1 MDKENEIDERAGDGG
16 AAMEES
22 VLAFLARHYP
32 GDEKSLETLTSLLSE
47 VGGLDDERLLDALYK
62 GVNYTRDVEAAREE
76 GCIAGRNEKIEL
88 EMQADHAMDPVD
100 DGGMDD
106 GCDDL
111 PLLRHIRRSVW
122 DD

>member
-1 MDKENEIDERAGDGG
+1 MGILPFFRKKI
-16 AAMEES
+16 
-22 VLAFLARHYP
+22 F
-32 GDEKSLETLTSLLSE
+32 
-47 VGGLDDERLLDALYK
+47 
-62 GVNYTRDVEAAREE
+62 
-76 GCIAGRNEKIEL
+76 EKIEL
-88 EMQADHAMDPVD
+88 EMHSNPVIDPVD

>member
-1 MDKENEIDERAGDGG
+1 MDKENEIDERAGGG
-16 AAMEES
+16 AMEEA
-22 VLAFLARHYP
+22 VLAFLAKHYP
-32 GDEKSLETLTSLLSE
+32 GDERSLDTLTSLLSE

-62 GVNYTRDVEAAREE
+62 GVNHSRDVEAAREE
-76 GCIAGRNEKIEL
+76 GRIAGRNEKIEL

>member
-1 MDKENEIDERAGDGG
+1 
-16 AAMEES
+16 MEEA
-22 VLAFLARHYP
+22 VLAFLAKHYP
-32 GDEKSLETLTSLLSE
+32 GDERSLDTLTSLLSE
-47 VGGLDDERLLDALYK
+47 VGGLGDERLLDAVYK
-62 GVNYTRDVEAAREE
+62 GVNHSRDVEAAREE
-76 GCIAGRNEKIEL
+76 GRIAGRNEKIEL

-111 PLLRHIRRSVW
+111 PLLMHIRRSVW

>member
-47 VGGLDDERLLDALYK
+47 VGGLDDERLLDAVYK
-62 GVNYTRDVEAAREE
+62 GVNYTRDVEA
-76 GCIAGRNEKIEL
+76 GRNEKIEL
-88 EMQADHAMDPVD
+88 EMHSNPVIDPVD